1 MIVDADLSQIEWRVC
16 AELTQDPVMMNEIIE
31 GRDQHAFTCTNMM
44 ELPLTKENRTDAKIF
59 NFRAIYANPESAA
72 YAYCMDARMPNFS
85 QRKWDKILEA
95 FFTHYRGMVQ
105 AHGEW
110 VREVR
115 TNNGQFVGPTGRIWK
130 FKKKLKKGVM
140 DYSVSDIY
148 NYPVQGTAGD
158 IIKLALIKIR
168 QQIIERRLKTLLVNT
183 VHDSIIFDAP
193 EHEVEEIGTIALD
206 VFKHIP
212 QYVEQYFGWKITVP
226 ITGEVEY
233 GPSWG
238 EMKPLMIGV

>member
-16 AELTQDPVMMNEIIE
+16 AELTQDPVMIQEILE
-31 GRDQHAFTCTNMM
+31 GRDQHAYTCTNMM

-59 NFRAIYANPESAA
+59 NFRAIYANPETAA
-72 YAYCMDARMPNFS
+72 YAYCMDARMPDFS

-95 FFTHYRGMVQ
+95 FFTHYKGMVQ
-105 AHGEW
+105 AHARW
-110 VREVR
+110 VQEVR
-115 TNNGQFVGPTGRIWK
+115 REGVFTGPTGRQWV
-130 FKKKLKKGVM
+130 FKKKRKKGVL

-168 QQIIERRLKTLLVNT
+168 KQMIERKLRTMLVNT

-193 EHEVEEIGTIALD
+193 EDEVEEIGNIALS
-206 VFKHIP
+206 VFQSIP
-212 QYVEQYFGWKITVP
+212 ELLERYFNWRITVP
-226 ITGEVEY
+226 IVGEVQY

-238 EMKPLMIGV
+238 NMKTL